1 MTDKQR
7 IEILESLGFVKNE
20 DGNWFEYTSQITLI
34 EDQILSMSEDDFIEE
49 TNFIEYVL
57 SK

>member
-1 MTDKQR
+1 METNQR
-7 IEILESLGFVKNE
+7 IKILESLGFVKND
-20 DGNWFEYTSQITLI
+20 DGNWFEYTSQIVLKNENI
-34 EDQILSMSEDDFIEE
+34 MSMNEDDFIEE